1 MVKVK
6 PSSAEACDGLD
17 TCEGGEVV
25 VVAEGVVV
33 DTVSFEGDVPLLA
46 AQTIS
51 VYILGQTQR
60 IPEDAVPVEK
70 LIVGVAA

>member
-17 TCEGGEVV
+17 ACESGVVV

-60 IPEDAVPVEK
+60 IPEDAVSVEK
-70 LIVGVAA
+70 LIVSVAA